1 MMRKKRD
8 NIGSS
13 DSRIQHEAVTRLKRI
28 EGQVRGLSKLIQSY
42 TYNDNILNQFASVKS
57 ALTSTRNLLLKE
69 YISKDI
75 PDKLIRDRLQSTEE
89 LIDIF
94 KKVSG

>member
-1 MMRKKRD
+1 MRKKRD